1 MKNMTR
7 FLSILLIAILFMS
20 MVPAGILAEAS
31 PNLDNLSSYIFNEEI
46 GDEKLEPSD
55 RGNAAIDSEKGLNS
69 IGEDETLS
77 TPAETAAPTAS
88 PDPASDNVPEIVP
101 PSEEGPSMD
110 EAYGD
115 GITMGPNDPAE
126 DAPTLFSTV
135 SGTAAI
141 SVHNCFTSN
150 GTQIKYVGSFNWNGH
165 SVGGNG
171 YPRYQ
176 ITANGSPAYCV
187 EPGGYLPGG
196 STVSQ
201 SAAHVWAGF
210 SSAKREAI
218 KVALLCGAEG
228 NSSNLSGNFGS
239 QYTATQMV
247 IWEIIVG
254 ARGTSSPYTCT
265 DSKVI
270 NSVCS
275 GGANGE
281 VKTVYDQISNAM
293 RTYSELPSFVSPL
306 SSGSPSY
313 EMTYQDGNFTITL
326 TDSNHVLSN
335 YSFSSS
341 NDSLRFSVS
350 GDQLTVTSP
359 SAVSSATVNVTKKNA
374 ASVSSTITA
383 YAGSGL
389 QETIV
394 GIEATDNTSGWFSV
408 YAEAEAPP
416 APSKTTLTIRK
427 TAEDGNVSY
436 ISFTIDGMSG
446 EAAGTHYTVYTDRY
460 GTVTQELDPGR
471 YLITER
477 VPSGYTA
484 SPGSQLVTLQSGDA
498 KTISFYNSVEKSSLL
513 NIIKTSDD
521 GKVSGIQFRITGG
534 GTDQLVTTDS
544 SGRVTVDGLSP
555 GSYTVYEQVPEGYY
569 TDRVSQS
576 VTVREGETAT
586 VTFNNILKKWR
597 VSVTKVDA
605 DGITRNSDVSLEG
618 AVYGVFKGGQLQD
631 RYTTD
636 SQGHF
641 TTEYYPC
648 GDDWT
653 LRELESPAG
662 YTVDPTEYPI
672 GAEPD
677 EFNQAVKDTAL
688 TVKEQIIKGKLLIVK
703 QDALT
708 QTPLAGAVFT
718 VYDET
723 GASVTEGT
731 TGEDGTFTVDELP
744 YGKYTAKET
753 TPPDG
758 YQLDETV
765 FDFAIETDGQ
775 IVTLTRDNIYC
786 VGSITVHKV
795 DTQGNALAGTT
806 YLLEWSEDGSTWAPV
821 VFREDTTP
829 TIGGCTSL
837 GLKSGQLTTGEDGSV
852 LFDGLVANGKV
863 YYRLTE
869 TKTQPGLSLLKDPV
883 FQGTLPLEGETDKE
897 YDISYTVTNDRIT
910 TLPQTGGS
918 GLLLP
923 VTIGTALLGLA
934 GCTGFFVARSKKA
947 KSGKEN

>member
-1 MKNMTR
+1 MGGYFYEGGTHVKKIKH
-7 FLSILLIAILFMS
+7 LLPLLLIALLLLGLLPLGAS
-20 MVPAGILAEAS
+20 AQEGASTDPAEAI
-31 PNLDNLSSYIFNEEI
+31 P
-46 GDEKLEPSD
+46 
-55 RGNAAIDSEKGLNS
+55 
-69 IGEDETLS
+69 

-88 PDPASDNVPEIVP
+88 PYPAFDNVPEIVP
-101 PSEEGPSMD
+101 SNGEGPSMD

-126 DAPTLFSTV
+126 DAPTLFSTI

-176 ITANGSPAYCV
+176 ITANGSPAYCI

-228 NSSNLSGNFGS
+228 NSYNLSGNFGS

-270 NSVCS
+270 NSVYS

-313 EMTYQDGNFTITL
+313 EMTYQNGNFTITL

-341 NDSLRFSVS
+341 NGNLRFSVS
-350 GDQLTVTSP
+350 GNQLTVTSP

-446 EAAGTHYTVYTDRY
+446 EAADKHYTVYTDRY
-460 GTVTQELDPGR
+460 GKVTQELDPGR

-498 KTISFYNSVEKSSLL
+498 KTISFYNSVEKSSML

-521 GKVSGIQFRITGG
+521 GKVSGIQFTVKGGSVDQTVTSGSDGTITVPG
-534 GTDQLVTTDS
+534 LV
-544 SGRVTVDGLSP
+544 P
-555 GSYTVYEQVPEGYY
+555 GQYTVTEQVPESYVC
-569 TDRVSQS
+569 DNPSQT
-576 VTVREGETAT
+576 VTVVYDQTAT
-586 VTFNNILKKWR
+586 VNFANKLKMWR
-597 VSVTKVDA
+597 VAVTKVDA
-605 DGITRNSDVSLEG
+605 EAGVRRSSGATLVG
-618 AVYGVFKGGQLQD
+618 AVYGIYKDGALLD
-631 RYTTD
+631 SYTIDESDQFVTKL
-636 SQGHF
+636 
-641 TTEYYPC
+641 YPC
-648 GDDWT
+648 GT
-653 LRELESPAG
+653 GYELKEITPPTG
-662 YTVDPTEYPI
+662 YTLDPNSYPV
-672 GAEPD
+672 GLEPGTV
-677 EFNQAVKDTAL
+677 ELAANDTAI
-688 TVKEQIIKGKLLIVK
+688 TVPETIIKGKLLIVK

-708 QTPLAGAVFT
+708 QTPLVGAVFT

-723 GASVTEGT
+723 GASVTEGA
-731 TGEDGTFTVDELP
+731 TGEDGTFTVEELP

-765 FDFAIETDGQ
+765 FDFEIIEDGQ
-775 IVTLTRDNIYC
+775 VITLTRDNIYC

-795 DTQGNALAGTT
+795 DTQGSALSGTT
-806 YLLEWSEDGSTWAPV
+806 YLLEWSEDGSTWSPV
-821 VFREDTTP
+821 TFRTDTTP

-837 GLKSGQLTTGEDGSV
+837 GLESGQLTTDEDGSV

-883 FQGTLPLEGETDKE
+883 FQGILPLEGETEKE
-897 YDISYTVTNDRIT
+897 YDISYTVTNNRIT

-934 GCTGFFVARSKKA
+934 GCTGFFVARNYKKY
-947 KSGKEN
+947 KKEH